1 MQLTASRWN
10 ALRERLGRL
19 LSALDPV
26 LLAIMLLLLSLA
38 TLVMA
43 SATADFAH
51 RFEAH
56 LVNVAVALAVMLVVA
71 QIPPLRLM
79 QLALPFYVLG
89 VLLLI
94 GVELFGETSKGAQR
108 WLNIGFTR
116 IQPSEMLKIAVP
128 LMLAWYFHRHE
139 AQLRLRDFLV
149 ALLILLIPVLL
160 IFHQP
165 DLGTAILV
173 LAAGVFVIFFAGL
186 SWRLIIPVLA
196 IGVIGIAT
204 LAIEGDAMCAEGV
217 EWPGF
222 KNYQRQ
228 RVCTLLDPTSDP
240 RGSGFHIIQSSI
252 AIGSGGVFG
261 KGWKEGTQT
270 HLEFVPERHTDFIF
284 AVLAEEFGLAGALL
298 LLLIYIALIGRGL
311 TIAARSPMLFGR
323 LLAGAVTLS
332 SFTYAFVNLGMVTG
346 LLPVV
351 GVPLPFVSYGG
362 TALVTLC
369 IGLGLL
375 MSIEAHRRRR
385 RERCP

>member
-1 MQLTASRWN
+1 MQLTANRWLW
-10 ALRERLGRL
+10 LRGTLSSVLGK
-19 LSALDPV
+19 LDLPLV
-26 LLAIMLLLLSLA
+26 IIAGTLLALA

-43 SATADFAH
+43 SATADFGF
-51 RFEAH
+51 RFDAH
-56 LVNVAVALAVMLVVA
+56 LVNLAVGLSVMLLVA

-79 QLALPFYVLG
+79 QLALPFYLVG
-89 VLLLI
+89 VVLLV

-108 WLNIGFTR
+108 WLDIGFTR
-116 IQPSEMLKIAVP
+116 IQPSEMLKISVP

-139 AQLRLRDFLV
+139 AQLRVRDFLV
-149 ALLILLIPVLL
+149 ALVILIIPVGL

-186 SWRLIIPVLA
+186 SWKLIIPVLV
-196 IGVIGIAT
+196 IGVVAVT
-204 LAIEGDAMCAEGV
+204 TVAVEGDALCAEGV
-217 EWPGF
+217 KWPGF
-222 KNYQRQ
+222 KDYQRQ
-228 RVCTLLDPTSDP
+228 RVCTLLDPTADP

-284 AVLAEEFGLAGALL
+284 AVMAEEFGLLGCIVLL
-298 LLLIYIALIGRGL
+298 GIYILLIGRGL
-311 TIAARSPMLFGR
+311 MIAASAPLLFSR
-323 LLAGAVTLS
+323 LLAGAISLS
-332 SFTYAFVNLGMVTG
+332 CFTYAFVNMGMVTG
-346 LLPVV
+346 VLPVV

-375 MSIEAHRRRR
+375 MSIEAHRRSRR
-385 RERCP
+385 RDR

>member
-56 LVNVAVALAVMLVVA
+56 LVNVAVALVVMLVVA

-204 LAIEGDAMCAEGV
+204 LATEGDAMCAEGV

-385 RERCP
+385 RER

>member
-1 MQLTASRWN
+1 MQLTANRWSRI
-10 ALRERLGRL
+10 REVAVTV
-19 LSALDPV
+19 LSALDPPLLMIAGT
-26 LLAIMLLLLSLA
+26 LLALA

-43 SATADFAH
+43 SATADFEH
-51 RFEAH
+51 RFDAH
-56 LVNVAVALAVMLVVA
+56 LVNLVVAFAVMLVVS

-79 QLALPFYVLG
+79 QLALPFYLIGV
-89 VLLLI
+89 VLLI
-94 GVELFGETSKGAQR
+94 AVELFGETSKGAQR
-108 WLNIGFTR
+108 WLDIGFTR

-139 AQLRLRDFLV
+139 SQLRVRDFLV
-149 ALLILLIPVLL
+149 AGVILVIPVAL

-173 LAAGVFVIFFAGL
+173 LAAGMFIIFFAGL
-186 SWRLIIPVLA
+186 SWKLIIPVLA
-196 IGVIGIAT
+196 AGAIAVSV
-204 LAIEGDAMCAEGV
+204 LAIEGDALCAEGAS
-217 EWPGF
+217 WPGF
-222 KNYQRQ
+222 KEYQRQ

-284 AVLAEEFGLAGALL
+284 AVMAEEFGLLGCIVLL
-298 LLLIYIALIGRGL
+298 FIYMALIGRGL
-311 TIAARSPMLFGR
+311 MIAASAPLLFSR
-323 LLAGAVTLS
+323 LMAGAISLS
-332 SFTYAFVNLGMVTG
+332 CFTYAFVNMGMVTG
-346 LLPVV
+346 VLPVV

-369 IGLGLL
+369 TGLGML

-385 RERCP
+385 RER

>member
-1 MQLTASRWN
+1 MQLTASKWS
-10 ALRERLGRL
+10 AVRERIGGV
-19 LSALDPV
+19 LSALDPP
-26 LLAIMLLLLSLA
+26 LLAITVLLLSLA
-38 TLVMA
+38 TLVMG
-43 SATADFAH
+43 SATADFMY

-56 LVNVAVALAVMLVVA
+56 LVNLAVALSVMLVVA

-79 QLALPFYVLG
+79 QLALPFYAVG
-89 VLLLI
+89 VVLLI

-116 IQPSEMLKIAVP
+116 IQPSEMLKISLP

-139 AQLRLRDFLV
+139 AQLRVRDFLV
-149 ALLILLIPVLL
+149 AAVILLIPVLL

-173 LAAGVFVIFFAGL
+173 LAAGVLVIFFAGL
-186 SWRLIIPVLA
+186 SWKLIIPVLTV
-196 IGVIGIAT
+196 GVIAISA
-204 LAIEGDAMCAEGV
+204 LAAEGDAICADGV
-217 EWPGF
+217 DWPGF
-222 KNYQRQ
+222 KAYQRQ
-228 RVCTLLDPTSDP
+228 RVCTLLDPTTDP

-261 KGWKEGTQT
+261 KGWREGTQT

-284 AVLAEEFGLAGALL
+284 AVMAEEFGLAGAVVLL
-298 LLLIYIALIGRGL
+298 CIYIAMIGRGL
-311 TIAARSPMLFGR
+311 MIAARSPMLFGR
-323 LLAGAVTLS
+323 LLAGAISLS
-332 SFTYAFVNLGMVTG
+332 FFTYAFVNMGMVTG

-375 MSIEAHRRRR
+375 MSIEAQRRRR
-385 RERCP
+385 QR

>member
-1 MQLTASRWN
+1 MQLTASKWS
-10 ALRERLGRL
+10 ALRERIFGL
-19 LSALDPV
+19 LSALDPP
-26 LLAIMLLLLSLA
+26 LLAITFVLLSLA

-43 SATADFAH
+43 SATADFSF
-51 RFEAH
+51 RFDAH
-56 LVNVAVALAVMLVVA
+56 LVNLAVALGVMLVVA

-79 QLALPFYVLG
+79 QLALPFYVVG
-89 VLLLI
+89 VVLLI

-116 IQPSEMLKIAVP
+116 IQPSEMLKISVP

-139 AQLRLRDFLV
+139 AQLRVRDFMV
-149 ALLILLIPVLL
+149 ALVILLIPVAL

-186 SWRLIIPVLA
+186 SWKLIIPVLA
-196 IGVIGIAT
+196 IGVVGIAT
-204 LAIEGDAMCAEGV
+204 LAVEGDAMCAEGV

-222 KNYQRQ
+222 KAYQRQ

-261 KGWKEGTQT
+261 KGWREGTQT

-284 AVLAEEFGLAGALL
+284 AVMAEEFGLAGAVV
-298 LLLIYIALIGRGL
+298 LLLIYMAMIGRGL
-311 TIAARSPMLFGR
+311 MIAARSPLLFGR
-323 LLAGAVTLS
+323 LLAGAISLS
-332 SFTYAFVNLGMVTG
+332 CFTYAFVNMGMVTG
-346 LLPVV
+346 VLPVV

-385 RERCP
+385 RER

>member
-1 MQLTASRWN
+1 MQLTSNRW
-10 ALRERLGRL
+10 ARLRELTGRVLSMLDVPL
-19 LSALDPV
+19 LLIAGV
-26 LLAIMLLLLSLA
+26 LLALA
-38 TLVMA
+38 TLVMG
-43 SATADFAH
+43 SATADFIY
-51 RFEAH
+51 RFDAH
-56 LVNVAVALAVMLVVA
+56 LVNLAVALGIMLVVA

-79 QLALPFYVLG
+79 QLALPFYAVG
-89 VLLLI
+89 VVLLI

-116 IQPSEMLKIAVP
+116 IQPSEMLKISVP

-139 AQLRLRDFLV
+139 AQLRVRDFLV
-149 ALLILLIPVLL
+149 AAVILLIPVLL

-186 SWRLIIPVLA
+186 SWKLIIPVLTV
-196 IGVIGIAT
+196 GVIAIAA
-204 LAIEGDAMCAEGV
+204 LAAEGDAICADGV
-217 EWPGF
+217 DWPGF
-222 KNYQRQ
+222 KAYQRQ
-228 RVCTLLDPTSDP
+228 RVCTLLDPTTDP

-261 KGWKEGTQT
+261 KGWREGTQT

-284 AVLAEEFGLAGALL
+284 AVMAEEFGLAGAVVLL
-298 LLLIYIALIGRGL
+298 CIYIAMIGRGL
-311 TIAARSPMLFGR
+311 MIAARSPMLFGR
-323 LLAGAVTLS
+323 LLAGAISLS
-332 SFTYAFVNLGMVTG
+332 FFTYAFVNMGMVTG

-375 MSIEAHRRRR
+375 MSIEAQRRRR
-385 RERCP
+385 QR

>member
-1 MQLTASRWN
+1 MQLTASKWS
-10 ALRERLGRL
+10 AVRERIGGV
-19 LSALDPV
+19 LSALDPP
-26 LLAIMLLLLSLA
+26 LLAIAVLLLSLA
-38 TLVMA
+38 TLVMG
-43 SATADFAH
+43 SATADFMH

-56 LVNVAVALAVMLVVA
+56 LVNLAVALSVMLVVA

-79 QLALPFYVLG
+79 QLALPFYAVG
-89 VLLLI
+89 VVLLI

-116 IQPSEMLKIAVP
+116 IQPSEMLKISVP

-139 AQLRLRDFLV
+139 AQLRVRDFLV
-149 ALLILLIPVLL
+149 AAVILLIPVLL

-186 SWRLIIPVLA
+186 SWKLIIPVLTV
-196 IGVIGIAT
+196 GVIAISA
-204 LAIEGDAMCAEGV
+204 LAAEGDAICADGV
-217 EWPGF
+217 DWPGF
-222 KNYQRQ
+222 KAYQRQ
-228 RVCTLLDPTSDP
+228 RVCTLLDPTTDP

-261 KGWKEGTQT
+261 KGWREGTQT

-284 AVLAEEFGLAGALL
+284 AVMAEEFGLAGAVVLL
-298 LLLIYIALIGRGL
+298 CIYIAMIGRGL
-311 TIAARSPMLFGR
+311 MIAARSPMLFGR
-323 LLAGAVTLS
+323 LLAGAISLS
-332 SFTYAFVNLGMVTG
+332 FFTYAFVNMGMVTG

-375 MSIEAHRRRR
+375 MSIEAQRRRR
-385 RERCP
+385 QR

>member
-1 MQLTASRWN
+1 MQLTANKW
-10 ALRERLGRL
+10 LRVRDLIGRVL
-19 LSALDPV
+19 APLDPPLLMIAGV
-26 LLAIMLLLLSLA
+26 LLGLA

-43 SATADFAH
+43 SATADFAF
-51 RFEAH
+51 RFDTH
-56 LVNVAVALAVMLVVA
+56 LVNLAVALTVMLVVA
-71 QIPPLRLM
+71 QISPMRLM
-79 QLALPFYVLG
+79 QLALPAYLVG
-89 VLLLI
+89 VLLLV
-94 GVELFGETSKGAQR
+94 GVELFGEVSKGAQR

-139 AQLRLRDFLV
+139 SQLRLRDFVV
-149 ALLILLIPVLL
+149 ATVILAIPVAL

-173 LAAGVFVIFFAGL
+173 LAAGMFVIFFAGL
-186 SWRLIIPVLA
+186 SWKLIIPVMVAGVIA
-196 IGVIGIAT
+196 IGT
-204 LAIEGDAMCAEGV
+204 LAIKGDDLCAEGV
-217 EWPGF
+217 SWPGM
-222 KNYQRQ
+222 KDYQRQ
-228 RVCTLLDPTSDP
+228 RVCTLLDPTADP

-284 AVLAEEFGLAGALL
+284 AVMAEEFGLAGCMVLL
-298 LLLIYIALIGRGL
+298 VIYIALIGRGL
-311 TIAARSPMLFGR
+311 MIAASAPLLFSR
-323 LLAGAVTLS
+323 LLAGAISLS
-332 SFTYAFVNLGMVTG
+332 CFTYAFVNMGMVTG

-369 IGLGLL
+369 TGLGLL

-385 RERCP
+385 RER

>member
-1 MQLTASRWN
+1 MQLTANKW
-10 ALRERLGRL
+10 LRARSAVASV
-19 LSALDPV
+19 LSSLDVP
-26 LLAIMLLLLSLA
+26 LLLITGALLGVA

-43 SATADFAH
+43 SATADFDY
-51 RFEAH
+51 RFDAH
-56 LVNVAVALAVMLVVA
+56 LVNLAVALSVMVVVA

-79 QLALPFYVLG
+79 QLALPVYLIG
-89 VLLLI
+89 VLLLV
-94 GVELFGETSKGAQR
+94 GVEMFGEVSKGAQR

-128 LMLAWYFHRHE
+128 MMLAWYFHRHE
-139 AQLRLRDFLV
+139 SQLRVRDFLV
-149 ALLILLIPVLL
+149 ALLILAVPLLL

-173 LAAGVFVIFFAGL
+173 LAAGMFVIFFAGL
-186 SWRLIIPVLA
+186 SWKLIIPVLVV
-196 IGVIGIAT
+196 GVVAIAT
-204 LAIEGDAMCAEGV
+204 VAAEGDALCAEGV
-217 EWPGF
+217 SWPGF
-222 KNYQRQ
+222 KDYQRQ
-228 RVCTLLDPTSDP
+228 RVCTLLDPTTDP

-284 AVLAEEFGLAGALL
+284 AVMAEEFGLAGAVVLL
-298 LLLIYIALIGRGL
+298 VLYIALIGRGL
-311 TIAARSPMLFGR
+311 MIAANARMLFSR
-323 LLAGAVTLS
+323 LLAGAVSLS
-332 SFTYAFVNLGMVTG
+332 CFTYAFVNMGMVTG
-346 LLPVV
+346 VLPVV

-375 MSIEAHRRRR
+375 MSIEAQRRRR
-385 RERCP
+385 RER

>member
-1 MQLTASRWN
+1 MQLTANKW
-10 ALRERLGRL
+10 LRARSAVVSV
-19 LSALDPV
+19 LSSLDVP
-26 LLAIMLLLLSLA
+26 LLLITGALLGVA

-43 SATADFAH
+43 SATADFDY
-51 RFEAH
+51 RFDAH
-56 LVNVAVALAVMLVVA
+56 LVNLAVALSVMVVVA

-79 QLALPFYVLG
+79 QLALPVYLIG
-89 VLLLI
+89 VLLLV
-94 GVELFGETSKGAQR
+94 GVEMFGEVSKGAQR

-128 LMLAWYFHRHE
+128 MMLAWYFHRHE
-139 AQLRLRDFLV
+139 SQLRVRDFVV
-149 ALLILLIPVLL
+149 ALLILAVPLLL

-173 LAAGVFVIFFAGL
+173 LAAGMFVIFFAGL
-186 SWRLIIPVLA
+186 SWKLIIPVLVV
-196 IGVIGIAT
+196 GVVAIAT
-204 LAIEGDAMCAEGV
+204 VAAEGDALCTEGV
-217 EWPGF
+217 SWPGF
-222 KNYQRQ
+222 KDYQRQ
-228 RVCTLLDPTSDP
+228 RVCTLLDPTTDP

-284 AVLAEEFGLAGALL
+284 AVMAEEFGLAGAVVLL
-298 LLLIYIALIGRGL
+298 VLYIALIGRGL
-311 TIAARSPMLFGR
+311 MIAANARMLFSR
-323 LLAGAVTLS
+323 LLAGAVSLS
-332 SFTYAFVNLGMVTG
+332 CFTYAFVNMGMVTG
-346 LLPVV
+346 VLPVV

-375 MSIEAHRRRR
+375 MSIEAQRRRR
-385 RERCP
+385 RER

>member
-385 RERCP
+385 RER